1 MSGEDIDNSNGLLNE
16 MTGLASRAE
25 PDSLVIEKSV
35 IEGMLEE
42 IQKLENE
49 NKNCQA
55 RYNALLETNQYLRR
69 KGKRAAVTYSG
80 FTKEEVRLMVNH
92 MHPDKHSGKDIYNT
106 ITMKLNTIKDGA

>member
-1 MSGEDIDNSNGLLNE
+1 
-16 MTGLASRAE
+16 
-25 PDSLVIEKSV
+25 
-35 IEGMLEE
+35 MLEE
-42 IQKLENE
+42 IEKLENE

-92 MHPDKHSGKDIYNT
+92 MHPDKHGGKDIYNT